1 MDHTKD
7 NVELCM
13 VAVWE
18 LTEWERQEVVEV
30 RVDDEDHRSR
40 DGKEESRRL
49 VGCLKEP
56 RSRDGEQE

>member
-1 MDHTKD
+1 M
-7 NVELCM
+7 
-13 VAVWE
+13 
-18 LTEWERQEVVEV
+18 